1 MNFES
6 QNTNGP
12 PDFSVP
18 CDNMPTKDCRT
29 VLRFSLGLL
38 IQNIRKK
45 NRGGLRG
52 PYAAPLLQELKKLR
66 YFLKV
71 CHLAPPKRPP
81 LTPALSDFHL
91 AHFGAKWR

>member
-52 PYAAPLLQELKKLR
+52 PYAATPPSARWQVNVLGAQGGGGVEIHVVH
-66 YFLKV
+66 YF
-71 CHLAPPKRPP
+71 
-81 LTPALSDFHL
+81 
-91 AHFGAKWR
+91 